1 MTSET
6 LCANLI
12 ERYLSTRGLRFLRG
26 DHDGEYFCV
35 VDAHARAAACPPQDV
50 PVVRRRV
57 DDQCHSLAVFPV
69 TDRPWLTNFADTWNR
84 QNRGV
89 TAIVHGSSDSERIG
103 VSARR
108 SQWIREDI
116 SFEDFAS
123 FVDRT
128 IAAAI
133 DLFGEL
139 TPVVELPSTAHRCCE
154 TSAGDSEARRRHRAN
169 RARCSFTSQRVV
181 AGCEVWP
188 TSWAGSKR
196 RAEADW
202 LHVTSRHE
210 NRVCGYRGIVQ
221 PVSSNNSLVAYVRD
235 SLPD

>member
-1 MTSET
+1 MVPAGFAQRIHKVACFNIYPMTSET

-35 VDAHARAAACPPQDV
+35 VNAHPRRLHVHLKMSPSFGDV
-50 PVVRRRV
+50 LIISVTPSRF
-57 DDQCHSLAVFPV
+57 SPV
-69 TDRPWLTNFADTWNR
+69 TDRPWLTHYADTWNR
-84 QNRGV
+84 RNRGV

-103 VSARR
+103 VSAHR
-108 SQWIREDI
+108 SRWIREDI

-139 TPVVELPSTAHRCCE
+139 TPVVELPSTAH
-154 TSAGDSEARRRHRAN
+154 
-169 RARCSFTSQRVV
+169 
-181 AGCEVWP
+181 
-188 TSWAGSKR
+188 
-196 RAEADW
+196 
-202 LHVTSRHE
+202 
-210 NRVCGYRGIVQ
+210 
-221 PVSSNNSLVAYVRD
+221 SLLRKVG
-235 SLPD
+235 